1 MSSPYTYIADAAAFS
16 NLCEAWVENQLLGHT
31 GVYPDALAGTG
42 ASDFVHTSD
51 PNAVPAGVAVV
62 FGAAPSNDNYG
73 HVGVSL
79 GGGVMQSVWSNGK
92 VEQEPI
98 AQFVQDNGAPLLGYH
113 RFGMGVPAAP
123 SSPTPSAPSPVAGFP
138 IPGKWLLLG
147 VAGVAIAWA
156 LGD

>member
-1 MSSPYTYIADAAAFS
+1 
-16 NLCEAWVENQLLGHT
+16 
-31 GVYPDALAGTG
+31 
-42 ASDFVHTSD
+42 
-51 PNAVPAGVAVV
+51 VAVV